1 MWNLNRESQ
10 EGNMRREG
18 TGKSPE
24 SALATVEDMD
34 QFQLL
39 EEKVD
44 SLIKYITAL
53 KKENESLAEELYIQK
68 EKITDL
74 TQEVEH
80 LREARGKDKH
90 RVVTLLERIEQV
102 DI

>member
-1 MWNLNRESQ
+1 M
-10 EGNMRREG
+10 G
-18 TGKSPE
+18 T
-24 SALATVEDMD
+24 AEDMD

-44 SLIKYITAL
+44 SLIQYIASL
-53 KKENESLAEELYIQK
+53 KKEKESLAEKLHIQE
-68 EKITDL
+68 EKLADL
-74 TQEVEH
+74 MHEVEQ
-80 LREARGKDKH
+80 LKVARGQVKQ

>member
-1 MWNLNRESQ
+1 LNW
-10 EGNMRREG
+10 GAMG
-18 TGKSPE
+18 T
-24 SALATVEDMD
+24 AEDMD

-44 SLIKYITAL
+44 SLIKYIASL
-53 KKENESLAEELYIQK
+53 KKENESLAEKLHIQE
-68 EKITDL
+68 EKLADL
-74 TQEVEH
+74 MHEVEQ
-80 LREARGKDKH
+80 LKAARGKVKQ

>member
-1 MWNLNRESQ
+1 MGREA
-10 EGNMRREG
+10 

-24 SALATVEDMD
+24 SAMETAEGTD

-44 SLIKYITAL
+44 SLIKYITSL
-53 KKENESLAEELYIQK
+53 KKENESLAEELHIQK

-74 TQEVEH
+74 TQAVEH
-80 LREARGKDKH
+80 LREARGKYKH
-90 RVVTLLERIEQV
+90 RVVKLLERIEQA